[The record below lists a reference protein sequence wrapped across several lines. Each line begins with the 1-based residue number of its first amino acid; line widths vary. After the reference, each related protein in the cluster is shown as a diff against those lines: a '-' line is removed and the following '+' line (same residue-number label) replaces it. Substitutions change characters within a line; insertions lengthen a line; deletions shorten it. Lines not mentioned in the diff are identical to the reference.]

1 MALSGSQASTPL
13 DKKKAGKWL
22 VKKQEEN
29 SEVQLQVDPGSPCE
43 LPANTEMSE
52 KQWIGKNRV

>member
-1 MALSGSQASTPL
+1 M
-13 DKKKAGKWL
+13 
-22 VKKQEEN
+22 KKQEEN

-52 KQWIGKNRV
+52 KQWIGKSRV

>member
-1 MALSGSQASTPL
+1 M
-13 DKKKAGKWL
+13 KK
-22 VKKQEEN
+22 EEDEN

-52 KQWIGKNRV
+52 KQWTGKNRV